1 MTAKRS
7 GTGKGKRAQRRSERL
22 SASLNLEPIVFTPDM
37 VEFMPDLEPIEL
49 DLEPIAFDPLS
60 LDDLDL

>member
-37 VEFMPDLEPIEL
+37 DDYIPDLEPIEL
-49 DLEPIAFDPLS
+49 DLVPITFLPVS